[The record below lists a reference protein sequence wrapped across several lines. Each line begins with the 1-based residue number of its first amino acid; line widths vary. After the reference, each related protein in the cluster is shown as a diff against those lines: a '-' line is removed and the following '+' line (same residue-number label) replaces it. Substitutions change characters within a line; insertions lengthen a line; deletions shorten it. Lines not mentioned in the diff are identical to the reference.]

1 MSSAKVLFGFHAVGV
16 RLKTAPKSVI
26 EIFFE
31 PTRRDARMR
40 SFLERAKEAGVRLVE
55 ADGLRIARLCGN
67 QGHQGVAARVEA
79 IAQIHS
85 LDDLLDSL
93 KQPAL
98 LLVLDGVTDPHNL
111 GACLRVADGAGA
123 HAVIAPKDH
132 AVGINATVAKVASG
146 AAETM
151 PYFMVTNLA
160 RTLGELKERNIW
172 CIGASEDAPRSLYQ
186 ADLKGPVALVLGAEG
201 TGLRQLTRKTCDEL
215 IRIPMQG
222 AVESLNVSVASGVC
236 LYEAL
241 RVRSCLLPG
250 GMKSSGHVPPA
261 AS

>member
-1 MSSAKVLFGFHAVGV
+1 MSSPKVLFGFHAVGV
-16 RLKTAPKSVI
+16 RLKTAPQSVI
-26 EIFFE
+26 EVYFE

-40 SFLERAKEAGVRLVE
+40 QFLERAREAGVRLIE
-55 ADGLRIARLCGN
+55 ADGLRLARLAGSH
-67 QGHQGVAARVEA
+67 GHQGVAARVQPIEQA
-79 IAQIHS
+79 KS

-93 KQPAL
+93 QLPPL

-132 AVGINATVAKVASG
+132 AVGLNATVAKVASG

-172 CIGASEDAPRSLYQ
+172 CIGTSDDAPKTLYQ
-186 ADLKGPVALVLGAEG
+186 VDLRGPTALVLGAEG
-201 TGLRQLTRKTCDEL
+201 QGLRQLTRKTCDEL
-215 IRIPMQG
+215 ISIPMKG
-222 AVESLNVSVASGVC
+222 GVESLNVSVASGVC

-241 RVRSCLLPG
+241 RQR
-250 GMKSSGHVPPA
+250 A
-261 AS
+261 